1 MALED
6 NPNCIHAEFEYGV
19 TGGVAKPIL
28 VVYTDLDLD
37 PSAGNG
43 SAIAAQDRRARG
55 AISKRRMVLSSRRII
70 GSIPCLGPV
79 KFRASDASF
88 TARRIVLPSSVPLAE
103 AGS

>member
-43 SAIAAQDRRARG
+43 SAISALVEAAKG
-55 AISKRRMVLSSRRII
+55 
-70 GSIPCLGPV
+70 
-79 KFRASDASF
+79 
-88 TARRIVLPSSVPLAE
+88 E
-103 AGS
+103 AGGADIRLVNAGEDDDD

>member
-43 SAIAAQDRRARG
+43 SAIAALVDA
-55 AISKRRMVLSSRRII
+55 ATF
-70 GSIPCLGPV
+70 GSIVQHALAQQP
-79 KFRASDASF
+79 
-88 TARRIVLPSSVPLAE
+88 TA
-103 AGS
+103 